1 MVCRVK
7 GWDRVVATNITSSR
21 RDERALATRV
31 ALIDAARSLF
41 GDQGYAE
48 TSVQAIVEGAAVTK
62 GAFYHHFEHK
72 QELFL
77 HVFEEVQHEIS
88 RRAFVVHV
96 EQENDASGPDGRR
109 FRDLSTESDEEVWA
123 HVLEGCRTYLELH
136 TDPHVQRI
144 ILIDGRAVLPW
155 SQWHRVQSEH
165 GVTLLRA
172 DLRRAQGRGLVA
184 PLPLRALST
193 MLAGALHEACMTVAH
208 ADDPTALEDAMA
220 VIESFLSG
228 LRND

>member
-1 MVCRVK
+1 MSCQ
-7 GWDRVVATNITSSR
+7 GWDPVVAANVTSSG
-21 RDERALATRV
+21 RDDRALATRA
-31 ALIDAARSLF
+31 ALVDAARSLF
-41 GDQGYAE
+41 GGQGYAE
-48 TSVQAIVEGAAVTK
+48 TSVQAIVEAAAVTK

-77 HVFEEVQHEIS
+77 HVFEAVQREIG

-96 EQENDASGPDGRR
+96 EQEHEASGSDGRR

-136 TDPHVQRI
+136 TDPQVQRI
-144 ILIDGRAVLPW
+144 VLIDGRAVLPW
-155 SQWHRVQSEH
+155 SQWHSVQSEH

-193 MLAGALHEACMTVAH
+193 MLAGALHEACMTIAH
-208 ADDPTALEDAMA
+208 ADDDSTALEDAMA
-220 VIESFLSG
+220 VIECFLSG
-228 LRND
+228 LRID

>member
-1 MVCRVK
+1 
-7 GWDRVVATNITSSR
+7 VAVDATSSS
-21 RDERALATRV
+21 RDDRALATRA
-31 ALIDAARSLF
+31 ALVDAARSLF
-41 GDQGYAE
+41 GDQGYAD
-48 TSVQAIVEGAAVTK
+48 TSVQAIVEDAAVTK

-77 HVFEEVQHEIS
+77 HVFEEVQHEIG

-96 EQENDASGPDGRR
+96 EHEHDPSGAGGRR
-109 FRDLSTESDEEVWA
+109 FRDLSAESDEEVWA

-144 ILIDGRAVLPW
+144 VLIDGRAVLPW

-172 DLRRAQGRGLVA
+172 DLRRAQGRGLI
-184 PLPLRALST
+184 PDLPLRALST
-193 MLAGALHEACMTVAH
+193 MLAGALHEACMTIAH
-208 ADDPTALEDAMA
+208 ADDGPAALEDAMA
-220 VIESFLSG
+220 VVACFLSG
-228 LRND
+228 LRSD